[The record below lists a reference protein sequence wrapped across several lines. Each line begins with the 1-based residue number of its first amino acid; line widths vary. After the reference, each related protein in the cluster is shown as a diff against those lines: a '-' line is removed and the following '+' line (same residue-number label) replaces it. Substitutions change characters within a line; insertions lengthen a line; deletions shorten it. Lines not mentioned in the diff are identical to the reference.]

1 MLKSLPSS
9 SLSEENN
16 TMRKDIK
23 ELIQRDRICVLATV
37 SGGEPHCSLM
47 SYATDDDCRE
57 IYMATFK
64 DTKKYRNLLS
74 NPSVSLLVDS
84 RETPNA
90 DPAMPLRA
98 LTISG
103 TLQKE
108 ADEKKLAD
116 IRGRLLAK
124 NADLRKIIDD
134 PGTEIIVVRIRT
146 VQLLDGLT
154 DAYFEIIS

>member
-1 MLKSLPSS
+1 
-9 SLSEENN
+9 
-16 TMRKDIK
+16 MRKDIRA
-23 ELIQRDRICVLATV
+23 LIQSNRICVLATV

-57 IYMATFK
+57 IYMATSRQ
-64 DTKKYRNLLS
+64 TKKYRNLQA
-74 NPSVSLLVDS
+74 NPHISLLVDS
-84 RETPNA
+84 RQDA
-90 DPAMPLRA
+90 AAGPAMPLRA

-108 ADEKKLAD
+108 ADENKLAD
-116 IRGRLLAK
+116 IRGRLIKK
-124 NADLRKIIDD
+124 NADLQEIFND
-134 PGTEIIVVRIRT
+134 PDTAIIIVRISA